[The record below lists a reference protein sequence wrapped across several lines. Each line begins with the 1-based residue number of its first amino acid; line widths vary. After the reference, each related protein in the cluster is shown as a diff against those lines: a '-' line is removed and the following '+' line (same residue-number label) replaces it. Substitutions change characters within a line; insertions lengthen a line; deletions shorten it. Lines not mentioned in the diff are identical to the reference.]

1 MLPDGRSNVVNHQQH
16 LRATL
21 NQDGAAI
28 LDLKAGRISTLNSSG
43 AYVWQALG
51 RGEEIDTISEGLAQ
65 QTGEP
70 VDAVRQDI
78 VEFLE
83 ALKKQGLLLE

>member
-1 MLPDGRSNVVNHQQH
+1 VVNHQQH

-70 VDAVRQDI
+70 VDAVMACPVICTSEI
-78 VEFLE
+78 VSV
-83 ALKKQGLLLE
+83 ARKVS

>member
-1 MLPDGRSNVVNHQQH
+1 MNEQQH
-16 LRATL
+16 TRATV

-70 VDAVRQDI
+70 VDAVRRDI
-78 VEFLE
+78 VKFLE
-83 ALKKQGLLLE
+83 SLKKQGLLLE

>member
-1 MLPDGRSNVVNHQQH
+1 MNQQQH
-16 LRATL
+16 LRSTV

-43 AYVWQALG
+43 AYVWEALV

-70 VDAVRQDI
+70 KDAVKRDI

-83 ALKKQGLLLE
+83 SLKKHGLLLE

>member
-1 MLPDGRSNVVNHQQH
+1 MVSQQQH
-16 LRATL
+16 LRATA

-28 LDLKAGRISTLNSSG
+28 LDLRAGRISTLNSSG

-65 QTGEP
+65 QTGERIET
-70 VDAVRQDI
+70 VRQDV

>member
-1 MLPDGRSNVVNHQQH
+1 MRQQQH
-16 LRATL
+16 LRSTV
-21 NQDGAAI
+21 NQDGAAV

-51 RGEEIDTISEGLAQ
+51 QGEEIETISEGLAE

-70 VDAVRQDI
+70 KDAVRQDV

-83 ALKKQGLLLE
+83 ALKKHGLLLE

>member
-1 MLPDGRSNVVNHQQH
+1 M
-16 LRATL
+16 

-28 LDLKAGRISTLNSSG
+28 LDLKAGRVSTLNSSG
-43 AYVWQALG
+43 GYVWQALG
-51 RGEEIDTISEGLAQ
+51 RGQEVNATSEGLAQ

-70 VDAVRQDI
+70 IEVVRRDVVD
-78 VEFLE
+78 FLE

>member
-1 MLPDGRSNVVNHQQH
+1 MLPDGRRSVVNQQH
-16 LRATL
+16 LRATV
-21 NQDGAAI
+21 NHDGAAI

-70 VDAVRQDI
+70 IDAVRQDI
-78 VEFLE
+78 AEFLE
-83 ALKKQGLLLE
+83 ALKNQGLLLE

>member
-1 MLPDGRSNVVNHQQH
+1 VVNHQQH

-70 VDAVRQDI
+70 VDAVMACPVICTSEI
-78 VEFLE
+78 VSVTR
-83 ALKKQGLLLE
+83 KVS

>member
-1 MLPDGRSNVVNHQQH
+1 
-16 LRATL
+16 L

-78 VEFLE
+78 VEFLA

>member
-1 MLPDGRSNVVNHQQH
+1 MNQDQN
-16 LRATL
+16 LRATV

-28 LDLKAGRISTLNSSG
+28 LDLRAGRISTLNSSG

-65 QTGEP
+65 QTSEA
-70 VDAVRQDI
+70 VDAVKQDI